1 MTLAGRPLELTA
13 TEYRLL
19 VELAANPRPRGHQR
33 PAARAQSGARGSSA
47 GTAPVRN
54 IVSRLRRKLG
64 DSASDP
70 KYIFNESRIGYRIA
84 KPPGLAGDNRR
95 YTFRGGARP
104 LGR

>member
-1 MTLAGRPLELTA
+1 MTLAGRPVELTA

-19 VELAANPRPRGHQR
+19 AELAANPGRVITSDKLLDRIWGAGH
-33 PAARAQSGARGSSA
+33 SA

-70 KYIFNESRIGYRIA
+70 KYIFNESRVGYRIG
-84 KPPGLAGDNRR
+84 KPQDD
-95 YTFRGGARP
+95 
-104 LGR
+104 